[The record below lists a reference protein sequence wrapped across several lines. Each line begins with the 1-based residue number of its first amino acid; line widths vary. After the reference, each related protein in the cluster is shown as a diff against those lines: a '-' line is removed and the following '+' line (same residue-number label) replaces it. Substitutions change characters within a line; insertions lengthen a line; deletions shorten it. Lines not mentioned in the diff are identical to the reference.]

1 MIILYALT
9 SMITVLLL
17 IVIIGGA
24 IKARRHPERY
34 GPRARFMGR
43 PRQSRAKGIAMA
55 MLETLPIVRF
65 GDPDPKQAKSV
76 GTVEDMEMSPATK
89 ETAAEIK
96 DSEPEQRGAE
106 AEPGASKVT
115 AEPTRPRTPLATS
128 DEGSADPTS
137 NNLAPPN
144 PTAVGGAAAA
154 PADESLKAAEDSLS
168 CSICTEDFTLGE
180 ALRVLPCN
188 HKFHP
193 LCVDPWLLNVSGT
206 CPLCRIDL
214 RPPQEITD
222 ENSQDPSI
230 PTNINPVYADTAAAQ
245 QRRRSTLGGI
255 MRGTRALDL
264 QTIIEASREERI
276 WILRR
281 WREER
286 RPQGQQQVDLDVN
299 GAENT
304 DADVNAAVQRRSRVL
319 SQRLRDRFS
328 VRSSQGPLPPQS
340 RNDGSEATGRRPSTW
355 YAGEGSNGAETGTT
369 TADSAPRPPPPPN
382 DAATVD
388 ERARTGDGDRTSASQ
403 QETLSEPRNRRRDGN
418 TGTEG

>member
-65 GDPDPKQAKSV
+65 GDPDPKQSKSV
-76 GTVEDMEMSPATK
+76 GTVEDVEMNPTKK

-96 DSEPEQRGAE
+96 DSGAEQRGAQ
-106 AEPGASKVT
+106 AEPGTSKVT
-115 AEPTRPRTPLATS
+115 SEPTRPRTPLATS
-128 DEGSADPTS
+128 DEGSAALTTNKPAS
-137 NNLAPPN
+137 PN
-144 PTAVGGAAAA
+144 PTALGPAA
-154 PADESLKAAEDSLS
+154 PADESLKGAEDSPS

-245 QRRRSTLGGI
+245 QRLRSTFGGI

-264 QTIIEASREERI
+264 QTIVEASREERI

-286 RPQGQQQVDLDVN
+286 RPQDHNVSS
-299 GAENT
+299 AENT
-304 DADVNAAVQRRSRVL
+304 DADVNAAVHRRSRVL

-328 VRSSQGPLPPQS
+328 VRSSQDPLPPRS
-340 RNDGSEATGRRPSTW
+340 RNDGSEATERRPNTW
-355 YAGEGSNGAETGTT
+355 YAGEGSVGAETGTT
-369 TADSAPRPPPPPN
+369 TAGAAPQPPPTPN
-382 DAATVD
+382 DAAPVD
-388 ERARTGDGDRTSASQ
+388 ERAMTENGDRTSASQ
-403 QETLSEPRNRRRDGN
+403 QGSLSEPRRR
-418 TGTEG
+418 